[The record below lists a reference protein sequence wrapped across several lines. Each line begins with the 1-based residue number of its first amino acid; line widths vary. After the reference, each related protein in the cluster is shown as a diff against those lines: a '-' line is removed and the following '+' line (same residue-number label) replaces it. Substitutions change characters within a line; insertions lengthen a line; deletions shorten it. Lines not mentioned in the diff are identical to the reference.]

1 MGATSNEDMLVDPED
16 MQVWDRIASD
26 DMKRTFKCLW
36 EQHWKV
42 LEMKPALEARAEM
55 LQTTLKGGHALND
68 LDEARNKREL
78 LEVKLFLAALA
89 VNEKKWGEEE
99 KKNMKKR
106 EEEKKNMKN
115 GRRNRSFKDGV
126 RKAQGDLRRDMKA
139 AAAAEG
145 EAPKLQNN

>member
-1 MGATSNEDMLVDPED
+1 MGAMSNEDMLVDPED
-16 MQVWDRIASD
+16 MQVWDRTASE

-42 LEMKPALEARAEM
+42 LGMKPALEARAEM

-68 LDEARNKREL
+68 LDEARDKREL

-89 VNEKKWGEEE
+89 ANEKKWEEE

-106 EEEKKNMKN
+106 EAKEKY
-115 GRRNRSFKDGV
+115 D
-126 RKAQGDLRRDMKA
+126 A
-139 AAAAEG
+139 
-145 EAPKLQNN
+145 